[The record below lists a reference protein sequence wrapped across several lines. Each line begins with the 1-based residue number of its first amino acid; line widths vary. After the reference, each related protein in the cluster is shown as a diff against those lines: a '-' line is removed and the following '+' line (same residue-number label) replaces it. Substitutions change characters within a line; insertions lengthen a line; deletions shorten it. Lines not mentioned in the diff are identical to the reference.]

1 VNNHTG
7 LHDVVLLIVALAVL
21 IPLGVVTALGDV
33 ASEAL
38 TGMAGAIVGYFFG
51 ARRNGKA

>member
-1 VNNHTG
+1 MNNHTG